1 MLSNIK
7 PKTGRLL
14 LAEPFMNCPEFD
26 RTVVLLCEHD
36 EEKGTFGLV
45 INRKLKE
52 TLSDIIPEVEDFH
65 APLYYGGPVGEN
77 TLYFLHDYPE
87 LINGSIKIQEGIYMG
102 GDFEQIKTLINTRQ
116 IDPRFIRFYVGYSG
130 WDGGQ
135 LKDEMSTNSWMVIP
149 SQSKYIF
156 STQSDN
162 LWREVLR
169 DTNDDHFRIISHFPE
184 SPSLN

>member
-7 PKTGRLL
+7 PKTGSFL
-14 LAEPFMNCPEFD
+14 LAEPFMNSPEFD
-26 RTVVLLCEHD
+26 RTVVLLCEHNN
-36 EEKGTFGLV
+36 EKGTFGLV
-45 INRKLKE
+45 INRRLE
-52 TLSDIIPEVEDFH
+52 GTLGSVLPDMESFD

-87 LINGSIKIQEGIYMG
+87 LIEGSTKIVDGIYMG
-102 GDFEQIKTLINTRQ
+102 GDFEQIKTYINTRQ

-130 WDGGQ
+130 WEAGQ
-135 LKDEMSTNSWMVIP
+135 LSDEMATNSWIVVP
-149 SQSKYIF
+149 GESRYVFSADSK
-156 STQSDN
+156 D

-169 DTNDDHFRIISHFPE
+169 GTNDDHFRIISHFPE

>member
-7 PKTGRLL
+7 PKTGRFM

-45 INRKLKE
+45 VNRKME
-52 TLSDIIPEVEDFH
+52 ESLSSLVPDLDGFDV
-65 APLYYGGPVGEN
+65 PLYYGGPVGEN
-77 TLYFLHDYPE
+77 SLYYLHDYPE
-87 LINGSIKIQEGIYMG
+87 LIEGSVKISEGIYMG
-102 GDFEQIKTLINTRQ
+102 GDFEQLKSHINTRK

-130 WDGGQ
+130 WEAGQ
-135 LKDEMSTNSWMVIP
+135 LTEEMGTNSWIVVP
-149 SQSKYIF
+149 SESKYVF
-156 STQSDN
+156 SSGSKN

-184 SPSLN
+184 YPSLN